1 MSKLDKGM
9 MIENMCKR
17 EKGLTKAA
25 AGRILNGILDDIADA
40 TVNGEGVVFSNFGS
54 WTTVPTQ
61 ARTGRN
67 PATGETITIPETNVP
82 KFVPGSVFKSA
93 VNCKKC
99 CKAKK

>member
-1 MSKLDKGM
+1 MNRMDLVEKIAEKNAISKA
-9 MIENMCKR
+9 EAN
-17 EKGLTKAA
+17 
-25 AGRILNGILDDIADA
+25 RILG
-40 TVNGEGVVFSNFGS
+40 TVIEEVMAAVKSGESLTLVGFG
-54 WTTVPTQ
+54 TFKKQVRP

-99 CKAKK
+99 CKTKK

>member
-67 PATGETITIPETNVP
+67 PRTNEEIQIPAGRRI
-82 KFVPGSVFKSA
+82 KFIPGKGFKERL
-93 VNCKKC
+93 
-99 CKAKK
+99 